1 MAPPPPCWSPLR
13 VVPLLAASS
22 VGVLAALVAA
32 RALLRQLPRPT
43 PDTSRGMLALQQ
55 RLALNPERRRQAA
68 LLRASALGDQP
79 ARLQTLLAGQ
89 GWGHGTLAAVV
100 LKQQALA
107 STALGQPQRAQ
118 HLWKLL
124 LRRHGNDPASA
135 DGLYALG
142 GQQAPLRLT
151 LLQRWPAHPAALAAA
166 SELGGTAGALHL
178 ARWGAR
184 WPGAATRI
192 RAGCTATSITPQ
204 QRQQLAQGLAELGA
218 SQDAL
223 SCLAG
228 TTPQPATSLLLAQ
241 AELHGSEA
249 EQATARRRLLS
260 LIQSQPQAP
269 QATGAV
275 RLLAAEDG
283 PAVGS
288 ALSQLPPRW
297 KRSAPVQAHRAR
309 QAPGIQATLAVLQR
323 WPEDPASWEL
333 QWHKA
338 RQSALAGRWRDALAV
353 LQAGGPQ
360 LTDALPAALQAR
372 RAFWQGLSHWQL
384 GQTATAR
391 SLWQQG
397 LQAWP
402 GGYYGWRAAARLGL
416 VDGSSLPTG
425 SPQTQRTTLG
435 WTQLE
440 SGSAAV
446 DLLWRLGLPLEAWEH
461 WRSMRRGQAPTGSR
475 ALQAEGRLREAIG
488 DGWAGLGQQELASLR
503 LPRRQ
508 CRLQQ
513 LIEHS
518 RYRPRQLPAL
528 APAAQA
534 ERVPL
539 PLLLGVAMQESRFQ
553 SSVRS
558 VVGAIGLLQLMPE
571 TAAELHGSPLNSA
584 QLGDTRRNARLGG
597 RYLRQLQQRWAGNPV
612 LTVASY
618 NAGPNAVAGWLTPT
632 LQAVPELW
640 VEAIPY
646 PETRHYVKTVLGN
659 SWSFAAPRPP
669 ACP

>member
-1 MAPPPPCWSPLR
+1 MPFVR
-13 VVPLLAASS
+13 LLAAASLA
-22 VGVLAALVAA
+22 VLGTLVAA
-32 RALLRQLPRPT
+32 RTALLQLPRPT
-43 PDTSRGMLALQQ
+43 PETSPAMLALEQ
-55 RLALNPERRRQAA
+55 RLALNPQRRRQAA
-68 LLRASALGDQP
+68 LLRSGALGNQP
-79 ARLQTLLAGQ
+79 ARLQALLAGQ
-89 GWGHGTLAAVV
+89 GWGHGTLAAVA

-107 STALGQPQRAQ
+107 ATALGQPQRAQ
-118 HLWKLL
+118 HAWQLL

-142 GQQAPLRLT
+142 RQHGRLRQT
-151 LLQRWPAHPAALAAA
+151 LGQRWPAHPAALAAA
-166 SELGGTAGALHL
+166 SEQGGTPGALHL

-184 WPGAATRI
+184 WPAAATRI
-192 RAGCTATSITPQ
+192 RASCTTTSITPR

-218 SQDAL
+218 SQEAL
-223 SCLAG
+223 SCLGDTA
-228 TTPQPATSLLLAQ
+228 PLPATTLLLAQ

-249 EQATARRRLLS
+249 EQAAARRRLLT
-260 LIQSQPQAP
+260 LIQTRPQAP
-269 QATGAV
+269 QARDAV
-275 RLLAAEDG
+275 RLLAADDSPG
-283 PAVGS
+283 AS
-288 ALSQLPPRW
+288 RALSQLPPRW
-297 KRSAPVQAHRAR
+297 QRSAPVQAHRAR
-309 QAPGIQATLAVLQR
+309 QAPGIQATQAVLQR
-323 WPEDPASWEL
+323 WPDDPASWEL

-338 RQSALAGRWRDALAV
+338 RQSALAGRWRDTLVV
-353 LQAGGPQ
+353 LQAGDPQ
-360 LTDALPAALQAR
+360 LTAALPAALQAR

-384 GQTATAR
+384 GQTAAAR
-391 SLWQQG
+391 ARWQQS
-397 LQAWP
+397 LLDWP

-416 VDGSSLPTG
+416 VDGSTLPAG
-425 SPQTQRTTLG
+425 SPQAQR
-435 WTQLE
+435 WTPLE
-440 SGSAAV
+440 SGLAAV

-461 WRSMRRGQAPTGSR
+461 WRSVRRGQAPTDSR

-513 LIEHS
+513 LIEDA
-518 RYRPRQLPAL
+518 RYRPRQLQAL

-534 ERVPL
+534 EGIPL
-539 PLLLGVAMQESRFQ
+539 ALLLGVAMQESRFQ
-553 SSVRS
+553 GEVRS

-571 TAAELHGSPLNSA
+571 TAAELHGSRLSAA
-584 QLGDTRRNARLGG
+584 QLNDTRRNARLGG
-597 RYLRQLQQRWAGNPV
+597 RYLRQLQQRWSGNPL

-632 LQAVPELW
+632 LQTVPDLW

-659 SWSFAAPRPP
+659 SWSFAARRQP